1 MKLTKKLI
9 SRRLSNNMNFS
20 QLDAISF
27 LNQFIFLVKKQSK
40 EKDIKISGFG
50 TFFMHETV
58 KRTGRNPK
66 TKESYIIESRKKLNF
81 RGSNILKKILN
92 RF

>member
-20 QLDAISF
+20 QLDSLSF
-27 LNQFIFLVKKQSK
+27 LNQFIFLVKKQSN

-66 TKESYIIESRKKLNF
+66 TKESYIIMPRKKLNF
-81 RGSNILKKILN
+81 RGSNILKKFLN
-92 RF
+92 P